1 MLRGRFI
8 HRELSACLGAGEA
21 EESLQIA
28 TMYPML
34 YECVMDDQRSGVEMR
49 QCVEE
54 IVRGE
59 GDEVLVLKKSQ
70 LVALPPYT
78 MCAFSLGLTR
88 SVVVLRGRIVAPEGE
103 ISVIVRSSWRGV
115 RVVRPREHPATAQ
128 ELLLRAVGGGV
139 AAVRAVQREP
149 ELHEPVVPGVH
160 LAVLHGARG
169 GGGGLHRPPHPVAGA
184 RARRLH
190 DQGEGRGGEHV
201 SASHRLQR
209 SIVIVSG
216 RVRSTRSS
224 AGRQESRY
232 KLKYRLSYD
241 SRHVFSEKEKE
252 EVAHRMKEKEEERL
266 AGQRADEVVVSVCRR
281 ARR

>member
-21 EESLQIA
+21 EASLQIA

-103 ISVIVRSSWRGV
+103 ISVIVGSSWRGV
-115 RVVRPREHPATAQ
+115 R
-128 ELLLRAVGGGV
+128 
-139 AAVRAVQREP
+139 
-149 ELHEPVVPGVH
+149 
-160 LAVLHGARG
+160 
-169 GGGGLHRPPHPVAGA
+169 
-184 RARRLH
+184 
-190 DQGEGRGGEHV
+190 
-201 SASHRLQR
+201 
-209 SIVIVSG
+209 
-216 RVRSTRSS
+216 
-224 AGRQESRY
+224 
-232 KLKYRLSYD
+232 
-241 SRHVFSEKEKE
+241 
-252 EVAHRMKEKEEERL
+252 
-266 AGQRADEVVVSVCRR
+266 
-281 ARR
+281 